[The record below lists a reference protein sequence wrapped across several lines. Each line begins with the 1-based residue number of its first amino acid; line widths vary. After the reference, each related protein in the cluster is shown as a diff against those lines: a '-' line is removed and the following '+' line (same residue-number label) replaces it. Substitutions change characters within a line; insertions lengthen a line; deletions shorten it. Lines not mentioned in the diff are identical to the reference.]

1 MMRRSLAS
9 RMAWALLACFM
20 VLALATGLTF
30 TALFEPRY
38 LGVESA
44 SMTVSLGV
52 RRGAHGEITLP
63 LTGDL
68 RRAREASP
76 GLWFLIRGRD
86 GRLVSGGRPPERER
100 RLLAALPEPQ
110 TSGEDALNF
119 IASDGRPATARWDE
133 TEAGPVTLVLGGVST
148 AEMPLS
154 EWVLAV
160 VAVAVFVLIA
170 LGLVFLVLG
179 FVLLPL
185 VLRALRK
192 LAAAAAAVDGTDL
205 GRRLPETELV
215 SELRPVARA
224 FNAALDRVQ
233 TASERRD
240 RLIGDIAHELRTPLA
255 VLTLRSEALPESPAA
270 LEVRRG
276 LDRLT
281 QLIAQMLD
289 AERLGAADR
298 RLEAVNLV
306 ELARGAVAE
315 IAPLAVAEG
324 YQLEFAAESEAVMVQ
339 GHPAAIGR
347 AVGNLLGNA
356 VAHAGG
362 TGLIHVRVRA
372 AGVVEVEDA
381 GAGLP
386 PGAHERVFE
395 PFHRERWDRDG
406 CGLGLHLVREVMRAH
421 GGRAEAADGASGAL
435 FRLVFPLSAAA

>member
-1 MMRRSLAS
+1 MRARSLA
-9 RMAWALLACFM
+9 RRLMWALLACFI
-20 VLALATGLTF
+20 VLATAVGLTF
-30 TALFEPRY
+30 TALYEPRY

-44 SMTVSLGV
+44 SLNVSLGV
-52 RRGAHGEITLP
+52 RRGADGAITVAQ
-63 LTGDL
+63 TDDV
-68 RRAREASP
+68 RRAQEASP
-76 GLWFLIRGRD
+76 NLWFLIRGAD
-86 GRLVSGGRPPERER
+86 GRVISGGRPPERER
-100 RLLAALPEPQ
+100 RLLAALPQPQ
-110 TSGEDALNF
+110 TSGEDMLNF
-119 IASDGRPATARWDE
+119 IASDGLPASARWEE
-133 TEAGPVTLVLGGVST
+133 TAAGPVTMVLGGVST
-148 AEMPLS
+148 EEVPAGD
-154 EWVLAV
+154 WVLAA
-160 VAVAVFVLIA
+160 VAVGVFVLIA

-179 FVLLPL
+179 FVILPL
-185 VLRALRK
+185 VLRALRR
-192 LAAAAAAVDGTDL
+192 LASAAAAIDGADL
-205 GRRLPETELV
+205 ARRLPEGEVV

-233 TASERRD
+233 AASERRD

-255 VLTLRSEALPESPAA
+255 VLTLRSETLPEGPAA

-289 AERLGAADR
+289 AERLGGADR
-298 RLEAVNLV
+298 RREAVDLV
-306 ELARGAVAE
+306 ELARRAVAE

-324 YQLEFAAESEAVMVQ
+324 YDLEFTAETETVMVQ
-339 GHPAAIGR
+339 GDRAAIGR

-362 TGLIHVRVRA
+362 AGVIQLRVRA

-386 PGAHERVFE
+386 PGTHERVFE

-435 FRLVFPLSAAA
+435 FRLVFPLPVAA